1 MMDDISDITA
11 YYDRNPQVEHKRLE
25 EHQLEYDLTWRFL
38 EAYLPPSGEI
48 LEIGAG
54 TGRYTLELVQRGYTV
69 TVVEISRANLDACR
83 EYLAEAG
90 LEHRVKYIL
99 GDGRY
104 LRDVPEK
111 EYDAVLL
118 MGPLYHLVEEGDRRM
133 AVREAYVHLRPG
145 GVIFSALISRFGIWG
160 NILKNFPKAIE
171 FKDQIRYVLDNGS
184 DHPDWQQGGFR
195 AYGATVDEIA
205 PLHED
210 FGFETIK
217 LVGVEPTIST
227 NDDDERYNKLEG
239 ERRLLWL
246 DLLYEISMEPSIVGA
261 SRHLLYIG
269 RKNQILQQKPNNFE
283 ET

>member
-1 MMDDISDITA
+1 MKRDDISDIAA
-11 YYDRNPQVEHKRLE
+11 YYDKNAQEEHRRLE

-54 TGRYTLELVQRGYTV
+54 TGRYTLGLVQRGYTV

-90 LEHRVKYIL
+90 RQDRAKYIL
-99 GDGRY
+99 GDARD
-104 LRDVPEK
+104 LSDVPDK

-118 MGPLYHLVEEGDRRM
+118 MGPLYHLVLESDRRM
-133 AVREAYVHLRPG
+133 AVREAYAHLGPDG
-145 GVIFSALISRFGIWG
+145 MIFSSLISRFGIWG

-171 FKDQIRYVLDNGS
+171 FKDQIRYVLDEGR
-184 DHPDWQQGGFR
+184 DHPDWEQGGFR
-195 AYGATVDEIA
+195 AYGATINEIA

-210 FGFETIK
+210 IGFETIN
-217 LVGVEPTIST
+217 LVGMEPAISA

-239 ERRLLWL
+239 ERRRLWL
-246 DLLYEISMEPSIVGA
+246 DLLYEISVEPSIVGA

-269 RKNQILQQKPNNFE
+269 RKSRVIQ
-283 ET
+283 